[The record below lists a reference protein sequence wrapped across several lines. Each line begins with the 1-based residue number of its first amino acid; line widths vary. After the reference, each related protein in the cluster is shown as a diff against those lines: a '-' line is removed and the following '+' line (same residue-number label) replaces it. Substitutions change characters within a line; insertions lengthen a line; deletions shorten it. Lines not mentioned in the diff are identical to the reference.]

1 MAGTTA
7 DGTAGTTPSPGGCGR
22 FWENR
27 YRHTDRMWTG
37 DPNELLVREVGALA
51 PGTALDLGCG
61 EGGDAVWLA
70 ARGWRV
76 TAVDVS
82 PTALARAAGAA
93 ATAGVDERI
102 TWRCEDLADG
112 VPDGT
117 FDLVLALFLHSPVG
131 MPRTEVLRASA
142 GRVAPGGTLLVVGH
156 AGAPSWEPRK
166 KPHTRLATP
175 DDVLAEL
182 GAATGGWAV
191 ELREMYEAPMSRPN
205 GQVGFRAENA
215 LRLRRPA

>member
-1 MAGTTA
+1 
-7 DGTAGTTPSPGGCGR
+7 
-22 FWENR
+22 
-27 YRHTDRMWTG
+27 MWTG

-182 GAATGGWAV
+182 GTATGGWAV

-205 GQVGFRAENA
+205 GQVGFRAESA
-215 LRLRRPA
+215 LCLRRPA